1 MYGLIDLKNKNKNK
15 TEKRKSIFDDSD
27 DDDEDD
33 NSKIDAKKRKL
44 PTLSKVKT
52 KQV

>member
-27 DDDEDD
+27 EDD